1 MGIHIL
7 HIEHAW
13 LLALYTLLTVANSWM
28 YKGMKGIHSFTLYNL
43 FACLGAI
50 AVALRGQIP
59 DTLSIVG
66 GDLIVIAAYFFLFLS
81 LADLFGRKAFQI
93 YFQIGLVIAGVIT
106 MVLFGA
112 VHADTKS
119 RLIAYSLVLGLQQA
133 HIALFIFR
141 KQDGTLRTVGTPMG
155 LVVGALAITN
165 LIRILGTY
173 PRSMPANYLQAGS
186 FYQSIV
192 IANSCLQC
200 GAMVAYVWM
209 TAALLRSELETQAS
223 TDPLTGLL
231 NRRAIELA
239 AMREIAVCKQRHT
252 QLSAIVID
260 IDDFKRINDTFG
272 HHCGDA
278 ALIAVANCLNSHM
291 RKSDHLA
298 RLGGDEFVILLPSAP
313 MEKAL
318 EIAERLRSSIAD
330 LEIAYGQMQTKV
342 TASFGLAL
350 ARNSSA
356 SWEQLLITCDQGLY
370 AVKKEGG
377 NLAMQGSDRSA
388 GLLTPAPSV

>member
-1 MGIHIL
+1 MGMHIL
-7 HIEHAW
+7 HVEHAW

-28 YKGMKGIHSFTLYNL
+28 YKSVKGIHWFTLYNL

-50 AVALRGQIP
+50 AVALRGAIP
-59 DTLSIVG
+59 DCLSIVG
-66 GDLIVIAAYFFLFLS
+66 GNLFVIAAYFFLFVS
-81 LADLFGRKAFQI
+81 LADLFGRKRPQI
-93 YFQIGLVIAGVIT
+93 YFQVSLIVVGVVT

-112 VHADTKS
+112 VHDNIKY

-155 LVVGALAITN
+155 LVMVALAITN
-165 LIRILGTY
+165 LIRILGTF
-173 PRSMPANYLQAGS
+173 PRNMPANYLNAGP

-192 IANSCLQC
+192 IANSCFQC

-209 TAALLRSELETQAS
+209 TAALLRNELETQAS

-239 AMREIAVCKQRHT
+239 AEREIATCNQLQT

-260 IDDFKRINDTFG
+260 LDNFKRINDTFG

-278 ALIAVANCLNSHM
+278 TLIAVANCLNSHM

-298 RLGGDEFVILLPSAP
+298 RLGGDEFVVLLPRAP
-313 MEKAL
+313 METAL
-318 EIAERLRSSIAD
+318 EIAERIRSSIAN
-330 LEIAYGQMQTKV
+330 LEIVYGPMQAKV
-342 TASFGLAL
+342 TASFGLAQ
-350 ARNSSA
+350 ARSA
-356 SWEQLLITCDQGLY
+356 PSWEQLLITCDQALY

-377 NLAMQGSDRSA
+377 NLAMQGSDRSS
-388 GLLTPAPSV
+388 GLLPSAPSA